1 MHDDIDYCAIGK
13 RIKIARINADYTQER
28 LANKLSMT
36 VTHISNIERGNAHL
50 SLSTFIRIAN
60 ILNVNAD
67 QLLCDNIVLTKHAFT
82 NEITQIAEHCDEIEI
97 RILTEV
103 MAATLD
109 ALRNGHRVQ
118 ELADYYKTDS

>member
-36 VTHISNIERGNAHL
+36 VTHISNIER
-50 SLSTFIRIAN
+50 IAN

-82 NEITQIAEHCDEIEI
+82 NEINQIAEHCDEIEI

>member
-82 NEITQIAEHCDEIEI
+82 NEINQIAEHCDEIEI
-97 RILTEV
+97 RILT
-103 MAATLD
+103 
-109 ALRNGHRVQ
+109 
-118 ELADYYKTDS
+118 